1 MGASTRWFSW
11 KAALLLLALVA
22 VAAAKATGL
31 VTVGLVTTGS
41 MEPGLPPGSLVLALP
56 GQAGQG
62 DIVVFQTEDG
72 GQVVHR
78 VVESTPEGLVTQG
91 DANDRTDQ
99 ATGMAPVPQDRAHP
113 VPTLAG
119 VPATLAGTWLEPL
132 GLITAQVALLT
143 FGLRGVLAG
152 DRREDL
158 PWPLRRT
165 HPAALLVVAGGLLL
179 ITAPS
184 LSETVEAGGTLQ
196 VQALPIPTL
205 VQITDAGP
213 EAVDDPASD
222 PDPGADASAQATG
235 VDATGGGGG
244 AASITHEVLAPLA
257 KTPVEATGQT
267 EIVRVPALP
276 GAKTLA
282 PHGAVWAMLPTALT
296 VWIGAA
302 AIRVGAP

>member
-1 MGASTRWFSW
+1 MGASTRWISW

-22 VAAAKATGL
+22 VAAAKASGL

-62 DIVVFQTEDG
+62 DIVVFQAEDG

-78 VVESTPEGLVTQG
+78 VVDSTPEGLVTRG

-99 ATGMAPVPQDRAHP
+99 ATGMAPVPQDQAHP

-152 DRREDL
+152 DRREEL

-165 HPAALLVVAGGLLL
+165 HPTALLVAAGALLL

-205 VQITDAGP
+205 VQITDTGHEAG
-213 EAVDDPASD
+213 A
-222 PDPGADASAQATG
+222 DPGEA
-235 VDATGGGGG
+235 GGGP
-244 AASITHEVLAPLA
+244 SVTYEVLGPLA

-296 VWIGAA
+296 VWTAAA
-302 AIRVGAP
+302 AIRLGAP

>member
-56 GQAGQG
+56 GQAGPG
-62 DIVVFQTEDG
+62 DIVVFQAEDG

-113 VPTLAG
+113 VPTFAG

-213 EAVDDPASD
+213 ETGDDP
-222 PDPGADASAQATG
+222 
-235 VDATGGGGG
+235 GGGGG
-244 AASITHEVLAPLA
+244 AASVTYEVLAPLA
-257 KTPVEATGQT
+257 KTSVEATGQT

-276 GAKTLA
+276 GAKSLA

-302 AIRVGAP
+302 AIRLGAP